1 MVLGFKYKDESEE
14 RQARYKTYDLVREF
28 VRRFEESHGTL
39 LCKELLEGID
49 FSTAAGMR
57 EAQDRNLFKTVC
69 PRFVRGVARILE
81 DLL

>member
-28 VRRFEESHGTL
+28 ARRFEESHGTL
-39 LCKELLEGID
+39 LCKELLEGVD
-49 FSTAAGMR
+49 LSTDAGR
-57 EAQDRNLFKTVC
+57 KEAQDRNLFKTVC
-69 PRFVRGVARILE
+69 PRFVQDVAHILQ